1 MKFTH
6 PRVCIVLS
14 TVLLLVLAAGCAQ
27 EPPFEV
33 ESAAARLERAQGGFG
48 TAILKPSGVDEVL
61 VHRLSARSA
70 DGAAIPV
77 DVYYPQRFPF
87 RGAHPAVFVSCGSPD
102 WSYTISLGQALAASG
117 LIAVVPDTRHFPNDF
132 PRVIADMRERAEEL
146 FLYPGRIGIWAEG
159 HVSPCALEATMNAD
173 HGFHDALAGTVFLSP
188 VLFMGEEQSLSLS
201 PSELCADVPVFVA
214 RAADDEFYEVRAT
227 VQSFRAAAEEAG
239 VPLTF
244 SEVPAGGHNWMS
256 DAQTEPAR
264 EVFRDAIAF
273 LEKRL

>member
-1 MKFTH
+1 MKVTCLRMH
-6 PRVCIVLS
+6 
-14 TVLLLVLAAGCAQ
+14 TVLLAVALFALASGCAG
-27 EPPFEV
+27 EPPFDV

-48 TAILKPSGVDEVL
+48 TAILAPSGVDEVV
-61 VHRLSARSA
+61 VHRSSARGA
-70 DGAAIPV
+70 DGTAIPV
-77 DVYYPQRFPF
+77 DVYYPPRFPF
-87 RGAHPAVFVSCGSPD
+87 RGTHAAVFVSCGSPE

-117 LIAVVPDTRHFPNDF
+117 LVAVVPDTRHFPTDF
-132 PRVIADMRERAEEL
+132 PRVIEAVRGRGSEL
-146 FLYPGRIGIWAEG
+146 FLDPARIGIWAEG
-159 HVSPCALEATMNAD
+159 HVSPCALEATMNAE

-188 VLFMGEEQSLSLS
+188 VLFMGAEQSLSLS
-201 PSELCADVPVFVA
+201 ASELCADVPVFVA

-227 VQSFRAAAEEAG
+227 VKSFRAAAEEAG

-264 EVFRDAIAF
+264 AVFRDAIAF